1 MGTLDFVLNEVENK
15 FDIPDANAKSLL
27 SGLLGFI
34 NQQARGLAGVLD
46 RIREAGLGD
55 PVSSWLGGEPKP
67 ISPEG
72 LETALGGRAISN
84 IASKAG
90 LPVVTASSAL
100 AFMLPKIVQ
109 RLTKGGNVPTSL
121 PTEFSSYIAGPAAA
135 VESGV
140 TERARTLEKGRFH
153 RILWP
158 ILAMALLA
166 LLGLWIGHSR
176 GAIFDAAKEVQLATQ
191 RATSAL
197 AALAPG
203 FTAFDL
209 VDALNLDVINFAPG
223 SADIPTDSYD
233 FLNKAAVAIM
243 AAPPGTVI
251 GITGNTD
258 NTGDPDSNMQLSQER
273 ALAVRDY
280 LVARGVDGAAL
291 TVAGN
296 GDRNPVAGNDTEEGR
311 FRNRRIQFS
320 VAN

>member
-1 MGTLDFVLNEVENK
+1 M
-15 FDIPDANAKSLL
+15 
-27 SGLLGFI
+27 
-34 NQQARGLAGVLD
+34 AR
-46 RIREAGLGD
+46 
-55 PVSSWLGGEPKP
+55 
-67 ISPEG
+67 
-72 LETALGGRAISN
+72 
-84 IASKAG
+84 
-90 LPVVTASSAL
+90 
-100 AFMLPKIVQ
+100 
-109 RLTKGGNVPTSL
+109 GGNVPAYL
-121 PTEFSSYIAGPAAA
+121 PTEFSSYIAGPPAAT
-135 VESGV
+135 ESDAA
-140 TERARTLEKGRFH
+140 ERARALEKGRFH

-158 ILAMALLA
+158 VLAIVLFA
-166 LLGLWIGHSR
+166 LLGIWIARTR
-176 GAIFDAAKEVQLATQ
+176 GAMFDAARELQLATQ

-197 AALAPG
+197 AALTPG

-223 SADIPTDSYD
+223 SADIPTDNYD
-233 FLNKAAVAIM
+233 FLNKAATAIM

-291 TVAGN
+291 TVAGT